1 MAQIRV
7 NGAAAADQFLTG
19 ELSYFLVDTTDTDIS
34 DFGFHANGEPKAG
47 EVAAQLLQSVANLV
61 ILEADGSDANV
72 FHVATEVPG
81 VSAAALETALQGE
94 FANANVQSGSFTVTV

>member
-7 NGAAAADQFLTG
+7 NGSAAADQFLTG
-19 ELSYFLVDTTDTDIS
+19 DLSYFLVDAQEDIS
-34 DFGFHANGEPKAG
+34 AFGFEANGAPKAG
-47 EVAAQLLQSVANLV
+47 EVAVQLLQSVANLV

-72 FHVATEVPG
+72 IHVATEVGG

-94 FANANVQSGSFTVTV
+94 FASANVQAGAFTVVV